1 MRARAA
7 LTLAALLAAH
17 AFLAIHTSWR
27 SSVTVDEFAHLPA
40 GITYW
45 QQGTFALYH
54 HNPPLAKLLAAL
66 PVLASHPVVDYS
78 GSWARAKS
86 EGRSPNQVEFGTEFM
101 RANAARYFALF
112 DRARLMI
119 VALSVAGLWLVFAW
133 ARALWGAPGGL
144 LAAALWTFEPN
155 LIAHGGLVTTD
166 MAATVTIFGAVF
178 AFWRWLE
185 RRSALR
191 AAVAGLALG
200 LALLAKFSALLLL
213 PLLTLLA
220 LLRAVSG
227 PAEGEASPARGRG
240 GTRGAWLLI
249 PLLALL
255 VLNAGY
261 GFEGTGRRLGT
272 FPFLS
277 TTLTKPRL
285 GGSPPPRSPY
295 AFYQMIYA
303 QRQNRFEGTWPGV
316 LPMPVPEQFLLGLDE
331 QRFESHTGLPG
342 GGYAVALR
350 GTIRREGWWW
360 YYLYALAVKTPVALW
375 FAGGIAIAAAL
386 LHPAARRR
394 FADEAFWILPA
405 AAILLTMSLMTGL
418 DLGVRYV
425 LPMLPFLF
433 VGMARTGVLLGAGA
447 SAAIRRAAVIA
458 VAASVVW
465 LAGATLLV
473 HPDEL
478 AYFNEVAGGP
488 SQGYRHLLDSNLDWG
503 QGLLELRRWRESRPP
518 GEAIGLA
525 YFGAVDPRL
534 AGIPYWIP
542 PRDPRVVEARRQ
554 VATDREPL
562 KPGAY
567 AVSVNFVG
575 GLPLRV
581 TAPDGTE
588 IAADQ
593 NAFAYFRM
601 LQPVGRAGRSIWI
614 YQVSEADAARI
625 ASAWGRVTGSR

>member
-1 MRARAA
+1 
-7 LTLAALLAAH
+7 
-17 AFLAIHTSWR
+17 
-27 SSVTVDEFAHLPA
+27 
-40 GITYW
+40 
-45 QQGTFALYH
+45 
-54 HNPPLAKLLAAL
+54 
-66 PVLASHPVVDYS
+66 
-78 GSWARAKS
+78 
-86 EGRSPNQVEFGTEFM
+86 
-101 RANAARYFALF
+101 
-112 DRARLMI
+112 
-119 VALSVAGLWLVFAW
+119 
-133 ARALWGAPGGL
+133 
-144 LAAALWTFEPN
+144 
-155 LIAHGGLVTTD
+155 
-166 MAATVTIFGAVF
+166 
-178 AFWRWLE
+178 
-185 RRSALR
+185 
-191 AAVAGLALG
+191 
-200 LALLAKFSALLLL
+200 
-213 PLLTLLA
+213 
-220 LLRAVSG
+220 
-227 PAEGEASPARGRG
+227 
-240 GTRGAWLLI
+240 
-249 PLLALL
+249 

-303 QRQNRFEGTWPGV
+303 QRQNRFEGTWPGA